1 MYHETLENLMESE
14 GLTSDS
20 VMYRYTNKHH
30 IGTDEEGKNF
40 INANPNS
47 EEIVIDHYGQG
58 HSMAASEFGP
68 GLAFALS
75 KESRFKNSD
84 RLCVSV
90 KLEDILNQGGQI
102 YQDQSSG
109 EPGSWYLT
117 MPNGSV
123 KITTV

>member
-1 MYHETLENLMESE
+1 
-14 GLTSDS
+14 
-20 VMYRYTNKHH
+20 
-30 IGTDEEGKNF
+30 
-40 INANPNS
+40 
-47 EEIVIDHYGQG
+47 
-58 HSMAASEFGP
+58 MAASEFGP

-84 RLCVSV
+84 RLCVSI
-90 KLEDILNQGGQI
+90 KLGDILNQGGKI

-123 KITTV
+123 KITTE